1 MMNHPQP
8 TPIEKLLAEK
18 QQVQEACRK
27 QEEKLNQ
34 TFAFIQ
40 ANAGSLLLSGFSS
53 LLFPAKPKGKN
64 QTEKVAQDTPPPT
77 SKLQLSDFFSLG
89 KALLP
94 VAWEVAQPLLVS
106 LGIKLLRKRISNFF
120 KPNSKEKNKKRQN
133 KVLIYVRSD
142 TFSSEIEFI
151 NKKHN

>member
-77 SKLQLSDFFSLG
+77 NKLQLSDFFSLG
-89 KALLP
+89 KALGSRTTFAGFIRNQASP
-94 VAWEVAQPLLVS
+94 Q
-106 LGIKLLRKRISNFF
+106 KNFQLF
-120 KPNSKEKNKKRQN
+120 QA
-133 KVLIYVRSD
+133 
-142 TFSSEIEFI
+142 
-151 NKKHN
+151 

>member
-64 QTEKVAQDTPPPT
+64 QTESCTRHSSPDKQATALGLFLIGKSPATCRLGSCTTFAGFIRNQASPQ
-77 SKLQLSDFFSLG
+77 KNFQLLQ
-89 KALLP
+89 A
-94 VAWEVAQPLLVS
+94 
-106 LGIKLLRKRISNFF
+106 
-120 KPNSKEKNKKRQN
+120 
-133 KVLIYVRSD
+133 
-142 TFSSEIEFI
+142 
-151 NKKHN
+151 

>member
-77 SKLQLSDFFSLG
+77 NIINFAVGKSERSGKLHYERII
-89 KALLP
+89 LL
-94 VAWEVAQPLLVS
+94 
-106 LGIKLLRKRISNFF
+106 INTY
-120 KPNSKEKNKKRQN
+120 
-133 KVLIYVRSD
+133 KVLLQ
-142 TFSSEIEFI
+142 
-151 NKKHN
+151 

>member
-1 MMNHPQP
+1 MMKQPQP
-8 TPIEKLLAEK
+8 TPIEELLAEK

-77 SKLQLSDFFSLG
+77 NKLQLSDFFSLG

-94 VAWEVAQPLLVS
+94 VAWEVAQPLLGS

-120 KPNSKEKNKKRQN
+120 KPNSKEKNKK
-133 KVLIYVRSD
+133 
-142 TFSSEIEFI
+142 TE
-151 NKKHN
+151 